1 MKSMKMIVRGGVMK
15 LGSRMPV
22 LPPSQVGWLI
32 TSGLKKLHRN
42 PKTHNGIKN
51 VLELFQ
57 QLVAYCVT

>member
-1 MKSMKMIVRGGVMK
+1 MK

-22 LPPSQVGWLI
+22 LPPSQVGRLI
-32 TSGLKKLHRN
+32 TSSPKKLHRN

-51 VLELFQ
+51 VLELFR